1 MRNESKP
8 YDILVVGELNV
19 DLILN
24 QLNKAPEFGKEQRAD
39 KMTLTLGSSSAIF
52 ASNCSSLGS
61 KVAFCGK
68 VGEDGFGNFV
78 MQSLAETNVN
88 ADSVMVEK
96 NLKTGVTVIFNYQND
111 RMMVT
116 HPGAM
121 EHMTVDEIPEEVMK
135 KSRHLHTS
143 AIFFQPGIKKDLV
156 KLFSRAKK
164 LGLTTSM
171 DTQWDPEEEWNIDI
185 KKILPVLDFFLP
197 NEDEL
202 IALTDSSSLREALDK
217 ISGFETTVV
226 VKQGEKGATMYRNGE
241 AKSIP
246 AYKITNYVDAI
257 GAGDSFD
264 AGFISSFLK
273 GKTLSESLEIGNMAA
288 AVSTTAAG
296 GTTAITSFD
305 NVIEKGKTMEL
316 SVT

>member
-1 MRNESKP
+1 MSNESKTN
-8 YDILVVGELNV
+8 DILVVGELNV

-24 QLNKAPEFGKEQRAD
+24 RLNKAPEFGKEQRD
-39 KMTLTLGSSSAIF
+39 DQMTLTLGSSSAIF

-68 VGEDGFGNFV
+68 VGDDSFGNFV
-78 MQSLAETNVN
+78 MQSLAEKNVN
-88 ADSVMVEK
+88 ADNVIVEE
-96 NLKTGVTVIFNYQND
+96 NLKTGATVIFNYEDD

-121 EHMTVDEIPEEVMK
+121 EHMTVDEIPEEAIK

-143 AIFFQPGIKKDLV
+143 SIFFQPGIKKDLY

-171 DTQWDPEEEWNIDI
+171 DTQWDPEEEWEIGI
-185 KKILPVLDFFLP
+185 KKILPALDFFLP

-202 IALTDSSSLREALDK
+202 IALTESSSLQEALDK
-217 ISGFETTVV
+217 ISDFETTVV
-226 VKQGEKGATMYRNGE
+226 VKQGEKGATMFRNGE
-241 AKSIP
+241 TRSIP
-246 AYKITNYVDAI
+246 AYKITDYIDAI

-273 GKTLSESLEIGNMAA
+273 GKNLDESLEIGNMAA

-296 GTTAITSFD
+296 GTTAITSFES
-305 NVIEKGKTMEL
+305 VIEKGKTMEL
-316 SVT
+316 SAT

>member
-1 MRNESKP
+1 MSSKKKTN
-8 YDILVVGELNV
+8 DILVVGELNV

-39 KMTLTLGSSSAIF
+39 QMTLTLGSSSAIF

-61 KVAFCGK
+61 KVTFCGK
-68 VGEDGFGNFV
+68 VGDDGFGKFV
-78 MQSLAETNVN
+78 MQSLSEKNVN
-88 ADSVMVEK
+88 AESVIIEK
-96 NLKTGVTVIFNYQND
+96 NLKTGATVIFNYQDD

-121 EHMTVDEIPEEVMK
+121 EHMTVDEIPEDVIK
-135 KSRHLHTS
+135 KSRHLHTA

-156 KLFSRAKK
+156 KLFSKAKSF
-164 LGLTTSM
+164 GLTTSM
-171 DTQWDPEEEWNIDI
+171 DTQWDPEEVWDIDI

-202 IALTDSSSLREALDK
+202 IALTESTSLQEALEK
-217 ISGFETTVV
+217 ISGYETTVV
-226 VKQGEKGATMYRNGE
+226 VKQGAKGATMQQDG
-241 AKSIP
+241 KSVSIP
-246 AYKITNYVDAI
+246 AYKITDYVDAI

-264 AGFISSFLK
+264 AGFISSYLK
-273 GKTLSESLEIGNMAA
+273 GKNLNESLEIGNMAA

-296 GTTAITSFD
+296 GTTAITSFEK
-305 NVIEKGKTMEL
+305 VIEKGKAMEL
-316 SVT
+316 ST

>member
-1 MRNESKP
+1 MSEGKTN
-8 YDILVVGELNV
+8 DIMVIGELNV
-19 DLILN
+19 DLIFN

-39 KMTLTLGSSSAIF
+39 QMTLTLGSSSAIF

-61 KVAFCGK
+61 NVAFCGK
-68 VGEDGFGNFV
+68 VGGDSFGDFV
-78 MQSLAETNVN
+78 MKSLNQKNVN
-88 ADSVMVEK
+88 ADNVFTEQD
-96 NLKTGVTVIFNYQND
+96 LKTGATVIFNHEGD

-121 EHMTVDEIPEEVMK
+121 EHMTVDEIPDELFK

-156 KLFSRAKK
+156 KMFSKAKEF
-164 LGLTTSM
+164 GLTTSM
-171 DTQWDPEEEWNIDI
+171 DTQWDPEEKWEIDI
-185 KKILPVLDFFLP
+185 EKILPVLDFFLP

-202 IALTDSSSLREALDK
+202 VALTGSSNLDEALEK
-217 ISGFETTVV
+217 IDGFDTCVI
-226 VKQGEKGATMYRNGE
+226 VKRGTKGALMQKNGEKT
-241 AKSIP
+241 SIN
-246 AYKITNYVDAI
+246 AYQVDDFVDAI

-273 GKTLSESLEIGNMAA
+273 GKSLDESLKMGNLTA

-296 GTTAITSFD
+296 GTTAIKSFD
-305 NVIEKGKTMEL
+305 KVIEKGKSLEL
-316 SVT
+316 SSS

>member
-1 MRNESKP
+1 MSNESKTN
-8 YDILVVGELNV
+8 DILVVGELNV

-39 KMTLTLGSSSAIF
+39 QMTLTLGSSSAIF
-52 ASNCSSLGS
+52 ASNCSSLGA

-68 VGEDGFGNFV
+68 VGDDGFGNFV
-78 MQSLAETNVN
+78 MQSLAEKNVN
-88 ADSVMVEK
+88 ADSVIVEK
-96 NLKTGVTVIFNYQND
+96 NLKTGATVIFNYEDD

-121 EHMTVDEIPEEVMK
+121 EHMTVDEIPEEEMK

-171 DTQWDPEEEWNIDI
+171 DTQWDPEEEWDIDI

-202 IALTDSSSLREALDK
+202 IALTESSSLQEALDK

-226 VKQGEKGATMYRNGE
+226 VKQGEKGATMFRNG
-241 AKSIP
+241 KTRSIP
-246 AYKITNYVDAI
+246 AYKITDYVDAI

-264 AGFISSFLK
+264 AGFISSYLK
-273 GKTLSESLEIGNMAA
+273 GKSLDESLEIGNMAA

-296 GTTAITSFD
+296 GTTAITSFEA
-305 NVIEKGKTMEL
+305 VIKKGKTMEL
-316 SVT
+316 SAT

>member
-1 MRNESKP
+1 MSNESKTN
-8 YDILVVGELNV
+8 DILVVGELNV

-24 QLNKAPEFGKEQRAD
+24 RLNKAPEFGKEQRAD
-39 KMTLTLGSSSAIF
+39 QMTLTLGSSSAIF

-68 VGEDGFGNFV
+68 VGDDSFGNFV
-78 MQSLAETNVN
+78 MQSLAEKNVN
-88 ADSVMVEK
+88 ADNVIVEE
-96 NLKTGVTVIFNYQND
+96 NLKTGATVIFNYEDD

-121 EHMTVDEIPEEVMK
+121 EHMTVDEIPEEAIK

-143 AIFFQPGIKKDLV
+143 SIFFQPGIKKDLY

-171 DTQWDPEEEWNIDI
+171 DTQWDPEEEWEIGI
-185 KKILPVLDFFLP
+185 KKILPALDFFLP

-202 IALTDSSSLREALDK
+202 IALTESSSLQEALDK
-217 ISGFETTVV
+217 ISDFETTVV
-226 VKQGEKGATMYRNGE
+226 VKQGEKGATMFRNGE
-241 AKSIP
+241 TRSIP
-246 AYKITNYVDAI
+246 AYKITDYIDAI

-273 GKTLSESLEIGNMAA
+273 GKNLDESLEIGNMAA

-296 GTTAITSFD
+296 GTTAITSFES
-305 NVIEKGKTMEL
+305 VIEKGKTMEL
-316 SVT
+316 SAT

>member
-1 MRNESKP
+1 MSNESKTN
-8 YDILVVGELNV
+8 DILVVGELNV

-39 KMTLTLGSSSAIF
+39 QMTLTLGSSSAIF

-68 VGEDGFGNFV
+68 VGDDGFGNFV
-78 MQSLAETNVN
+78 MQSLAEKNVN
-88 ADSVMVEK
+88 ANSVIVEN
-96 NLKTGVTVIFNYQND
+96 NLKTGATVIFNYQDD

-121 EHMTVDEIPEEVMK
+121 EHMTVDEVPEEVMK
-135 KSRHLHTS
+135 NSRHLHTS

-156 KLFSRAKK
+156 KLFSRAKE

-171 DTQWDPEEEWNIDI
+171 DTQWDPEEEWDIDI

-202 IALTDSSSLREALDK
+202 IALTESSTLQEALDK

-226 VKQGEKGATMYRNGE
+226 VKQGEKGATMFKNGNT
-241 AKSIP
+241 KSIP
-246 AYKITNYVDAI
+246 AYKITDFVDAI

-273 GKTLSESLEIGNMAA
+273 GKSLDESLEIGNMAA
-288 AVSTTAAG
+288 AVSTTASG

-305 NVIEKGKTMEL
+305 SVIEKGKAMERA
-316 SVT
+316 ST

>member
-1 MRNESKP
+1 MSNESKTN
-8 YDILVVGELNV
+8 DILVVWELNV

-24 QLNKAPEFGKEQRAD
+24 RLNKAPEFGKEQRAD
-39 KMTLTLGSSSAIF
+39 QMTLTLGSSSAIF

-68 VGEDGFGNFV
+68 VGDDSFGNFV
-78 MQSLAETNVN
+78 MQSLAEKNVN
-88 ADSVMVEK
+88 ADNVIVEE
-96 NLKTGVTVIFNYQND
+96 NLKTGATVIFNYEDD

-121 EHMTVDEIPEEVMK
+121 EHMTVDEIPEEAIK

-143 AIFFQPGIKKDLV
+143 SIFFQPGIKKDLY

-171 DTQWDPEEEWNIDI
+171 DTQWDPEEEWEIGI
-185 KKILPVLDFFLP
+185 KKILPALDFFLP

-202 IALTDSSSLREALDK
+202 IALTESSSLQEALDK
-217 ISGFETTVV
+217 ISDFETTVV
-226 VKQGEKGATMYRNGE
+226 VKQGEKGATMFRNGE
-241 AKSIP
+241 TRSIP
-246 AYKITNYVDAI
+246 AYKITDYIDAI

-273 GKTLSESLEIGNMAA
+273 GKNLDESLEIGNMAA

-296 GTTAITSFD
+296 GTTAITSFES
-305 NVIEKGKTMEL
+305 VIEKGKTMEL
-316 SVT
+316 SAT

>member
-1 MRNESKP
+1 MSNESKTN
-8 YDILVVGELNV
+8 DILVVGELNV

-24 QLNKAPEFGKEQRAD
+24 QLNKAPKFGKEQRAD
-39 KMTLTLGSSSAIF
+39 QMTLTLGSSSAIF

-68 VGEDGFGNFV
+68 VGDDGFGNFV
-78 MQSLAETNVN
+78 MQSLAKKNVT
-88 ADSVMVEK
+88 ADSVIVEK
-96 NLKTGVTVIFNYQND
+96 NLKTGATVIFNYQDD

-171 DTQWDPEEEWNIDI
+171 DTQWDPEEEWDIDI
-185 KKILPVLDFFLP
+185 QKILPVLDFFLP

-202 IALTDSSSLREALDK
+202 IALTRSSSLQEALDK

-226 VKQGEKGATMYRNGE
+226 VKQGEKGATMFRNGE
-241 AKSIP
+241 TRSIP
-246 AYKITNYVDAI
+246 AYKITDYVDAI

-264 AGFISSFLK
+264 AGFISSYLK
-273 GKTLSESLEIGNMAA
+273 GKSLNESLEIGNIAA
-288 AVSTTAAG
+288 AVSTTAPG
-296 GTTAITSFD
+296 GTTAITSFE

-316 SVT
+316 SAT

>member
-1 MRNESKP
+1 MSNENKTN
-8 YDILVVGELNV
+8 DILVVGELNV

-39 KMTLTLGSSSAIF
+39 QMTLTLGSSSAIF

-68 VGEDGFGNFV
+68 VGDDSFGNFV
-78 MQSLAETNVN
+78 MRSLAEKNVN
-88 ADSVMVEK
+88 ADSVIVEK
-96 NLKTGVTVIFNYQND
+96 NLKTGATVIFNYQDD

-121 EHMTVDEIPEEVMK
+121 EYMTVDEIPEEVMK

-143 AIFFQPGIKKDLV
+143 AIFFQPGIKKHLV

-171 DTQWDPEEEWNIDI
+171 DTQWDPEEEWDIDI
-185 KKILPVLDFFLP
+185 QKILPVLDFFLP

-202 IALTDSSSLREALDK
+202 IALTESSSLQEALDK

-226 VKQGEKGATMYRNGE
+226 VKQGEKGATMFRNG
-241 AKSIP
+241 KTRSIP
-246 AYKITNYVDAI
+246 AYKITDYVDAI

-264 AGFISSFLK
+264 AGFVSSFLK
-273 GKTLSESLEIGNMAA
+273 GKNHDECLEIGNMAA

-296 GTTAITSFD
+296 GTTAITSFEY
-305 NVIEKGKTMEL
+305 VIEKGKTMEL
-316 SVT
+316 SLV

>member
-1 MRNESKP
+1 MSNESKTN
-8 YDILVVGELNV
+8 DILVVGELNV

-39 KMTLTLGSSSAIF
+39 QMTLTLGSSSAIF

-68 VGEDGFGNFV
+68 VGDDGFGNFV
-78 MQSLAETNVN
+78 MQSLAKKNVN
-88 ADSVMVEK
+88 ADSVIVEK
-96 NLKTGVTVIFNYQND
+96 NLKTGVTVIFNYEDD

-121 EHMTVDEIPEEVMK
+121 EHMTVDEVPEEVMK

-171 DTQWDPEEEWNIDI
+171 DTQWDPEEEWDIDI

-202 IALTDSSSLREALDK
+202 IALTESSTLQEALNK

-226 VKQGEKGATMYRNGE
+226 VKQGEKGATMFKDG
-241 AKSIP
+241 KTTSIP
-246 AYKITNYVDAI
+246 AYKITDYVDAI

-273 GKTLSESLEIGNMAA
+273 GKNLDESLKIGNMAA
-288 AVSTTAAG
+288 AVSTTASG
-296 GTTAITSFD
+296 GTTAITSFEK
-305 NVIEKGKTMEL
+305 VIEKGQTMEL
-316 SVT
+316 SAT